1 MDLGFSFVAVLATGL
16 SLLLAFYILF
26 KQRNSVTSKPIEKM
40 PARRENSVE
49 SRVKEVRFHKEKREE
64 APATP
69 DEETIS
75 GASYKGIRL
84 DGVKK
89 SELKFG
95 KEPDMLVA
103 EKYLTSLMDMEE
115 EKRQETTI

>member
-26 KQRNSVTSKPIEKM
+26 KQRNSVTSQPIKKM
-40 PARRENSVE
+40 RARRENSVE

-64 APATP
+64 PATL